1 MSVVISSNEERA
13 CGCRSK
19 ALDQKAM
26 SCAVASVPGVAKICN
41 DTHRF
46 SEISVNLAPKY
57 VELELLS
64 AHVQTRSRNQLT

>member
-26 SCAVASVPGVAKICN
+26 SCPATSVQELQEYLD
-41 DTHRF
+41 DTHGF
-46 SEISVNLAPKY
+46 PEISVDLASKH

-64 AHVQTRSRNQLT
+64 AHVQKPVAEID